1 MTDTTMPEYATL
13 IPDHP
18 EEMTDGERFW
28 VELLAS
34 QIREDRLHAQM
45 EEKLVPV
52 QEAYRT
58 FAYGDSLGVAE
69 LGTIGNL
76 LMGACAIIE
85 RIAMMPDASFLGYPE
100 WERAATDAAEMR
112 AAAKACYAE
121 LDRRRGKA

>member
-1 MTDTTMPEYATL
+1 MTE
-13 IPDHP
+13 
-18 EEMTDGERFW
+18 GERLW
-28 VELLAS
+28 IELAAS
-34 QIREDRLHAQM
+34 HIRDLRLYDEM

-58 FAYGDSLGVAE
+58 ATYRDPDGDLALGLV
-69 LGTIGNL
+69 GNL

-85 RIAMMPDASFLGYPE
+85 RIAMMPNGSHPAYPE

-121 LDRRRGKA
+121 HDRRRGKA